1 MLKTGIPVWKKHKL
15 MMLSKN
21 VFRQSV
27 SWLKSSIQISCEIDF
42 FTFVAEKWLRY
53 LAIACVFIGVSQE
66 EGDGSLAQ
74 LVARASATFF

>member
-42 FTFVAEKWLRY
+42 FTFVAEKRR
-53 LAIACVFIGVSQE
+53 INQPRN
-66 EGDGSLAQ
+66 D
-74 LVARASATFF
+74 FFFFRG